1 MHSHNVVQTVEQKV
15 TLKNA
20 ADGNG
25 FAVDTE
31 VKLKQVRPK
40 SELEI
45 KLAPS
50 KIKIEK
56 KCKPS
61 QINDENT
68 KGSFL
73 GKLEHKVGS
82 DRPDLTAG
90 FTYAL
95 PKAHEDVGVWTEG
108 NVTFKGLK
116 DWAGDVSA
124 LFSYNNKFFVGSQI
138 NSSLQTRKA
147 DKITGILAARFDDN
161 FVYMHANCLDHVVR
175 VGFSTKQIE
184 NIGTFAAESEIK
196 LKEQGPIQDR
206 TTTKIAFDHSFN
218 QDSTLKVKLDVT
230 KQVFAHLSFSHKI
243 NKNLKV
249 TLMDHANPLGFFK
262 NGAKESYRMGVAL
275 EGNF

>member
-1 MHSHNVVQTVEQKV
+1 M
-15 TLKNA
+15 KNRE
-20 ADGNG
+20 DGNG
-25 FAVDTE
+25 FGVDTE

-40 SELEI
+40 SEIEI

-56 KCKPS
+56 KCKPE

-73 GKLEHKVGS
+73 GRLEHKVGS
-82 DRPDLTAG
+82 DKPDLTAG

-108 NVTFKGLK
+108 NVTYKGLK

-124 LFSYNNKFFVGSQI
+124 LFSFKNQFFVGSQI
-138 NSSLQTRKA
+138 TGNLQTRKV
-147 DKITGILAARFDDN
+147 DKITGIVGAQFDDN
-161 FVYMHANCLDHVVR
+161 FVYMHANCLDHVIR

-184 NIGTFAAESEIK
+184 HVGTFAAESEIK
-196 LKEQGPIQDR
+196 MKEQGPIQDR
-206 TTTKIAFDHSFN
+206 TTTKIAFDHKIN
-218 QDSTLKVKLDVT
+218 DDSTFKMKLDVT
-230 KQVFAHLSFSHKI
+230 KQVYAHLSFSHKI
-243 NKNLKV
+243 NNNLKV

-262 NGAKESYRMGVAL
+262 NSAKESYRMGVAL